1 MLSQTQV
8 LSLAVAI
15 LKASPVLADLF
26 GNAVDMLREQQAQQR
41 RSVKDASVDASV
53 DEWLRKREAG
63 KQRKADE
70 SPRVSSGSAGS
81 P

>member
-1 MLSQTQV
+1 MLS
-8 LSLAVAI
+8 LIIAV
-15 LKASPVLADLF
+15 LKAFPALADLF

-41 RSVKDASVDASV
+41 RSQKDAAVDASV

-70 SPRVSSGSAGS
+70 ASRVPGGGSGSS
-81 P
+81 